1 MKKLLKFFE
10 NNDFVNLKNLG
21 WVFVIMSAVFLI
33 MGGTQKVIGTN
44 QMVDNFTFMKLQDYR
59 IWVGV
64 LEILGAILLVI
75 PKTSTYGAVLI
86 STIMGGAVAL
96 HLSLMNGNG
105 FQAAVII
112 SVVAWVGH
120 CLRKYGFFNL

>member
-1 MKKLLKFFE
+1 MKKLLQFFGR
-10 NNDFVNLKNLG
+10 NDLVKIQNFG
-21 WVFVIMSAVFLI
+21 WILVIISAVFLI
-33 MGGTQKVIGTN
+33 MGGTQKVIGTKE
-44 QMVDNFTFMKLQDYR
+44 MVDNFTFMKLQDYR
-59 IWVGV
+59 VWIGA
-64 LEILGAILLVI
+64 LEILGAVLLVI

-105 FQAAVII
+105 YQAAVLI
-112 SVVAWVGH
+112 SVVGWVGH